1 MVDTSKSKQYGL
13 FIPRKL
19 QQKKLVQTTNVF
31 GNESDEDTGQSG
43 VNATLEKEGLKS
55 KVKRQTQLEIDKAL
69 GDDPTVYD
77 YDGVYDK
84 IQEEKAKN
92 DNRVSTSKSENKP
105 RYIEGLLKA
114 SEKHKREE
122 ERRQEKKVQKE
133 REKEGEEFQ
142 DKDVFVTTAYKK
154 KMQEIQELEEQERR
168 EAEMEAMLDVTKQ
181 KDLSGFYRY
190 ILNETVG
197 EKNTQKD
204 MVPVKQE
211 ELSPPPEDKIKQHK
225 SSGSGSEEKTNKS
238 RSKSQERQADDRH
251 TNVTVDKQKERHTG
265 DKKERHSNN
274 RKERMQSRSRS
285 QERQERS
292 GSRERYRK
300 SRSRER
306 HRSRSRD
313 RLTNSGSKKTVK
325 KSKQYSKE
333 RERSRSKEQSRNKS
347 SSPLPLKT
355 NDSSKKHQNKEVL
368 EARDRKHV
376 RSKDAEE
383 KDAEEKDAEE
393 KDAEEEEQPQSKY
406 ARHTTHGEIKD
417 ARARYLARKIAREK
431 TKPVVEEE
439 DH

>member
-19 QQKKLVQTTNVF
+19 QQKKLVKTTNVF
-31 GNESDEDTGQSG
+31 GNESDEDAGQSG
-43 VNATLEKEGLKS
+43 VNATLQKEALKS

-69 GDDPTVYD
+69 GEDPTVYD

-92 DNRVSTSKSENKP
+92 DDRVSTSRSENKP

-114 SEKHKREE
+114 AEKHKREE

-154 KMQEIQELEEQERR
+154 KMQEMQELEEQERR

-197 EKNTQKD
+197 EKN
-204 MVPVKQE
+204 KQE
-211 ELSPPPEDKIKQHK
+211 DAVKPIKQEKLSPSPDKNKHHR
-225 SSGSGSEEKTNKS
+225 SGSEERKDKS
-238 RSKSQERQADDRH
+238 RSKSQERQSDERH
-251 TNVTVDKQKERHTG
+251 SDVTVDKQKERHSD
-265 DKKERHSNN
+265 DKKER
-274 RKERMQSRSRS
+274 RRSRSREK
-285 QERQERS
+285 QKRS
-292 GSRERYRK
+292 DSREKSRK

-306 HRSRSRD
+306 HKSRSRD
-313 RLTNSGSKKTVK
+313 RLKN
-325 KSKQYSKE
+325 
-333 RERSRSKEQSRNKS
+333 SRSKETVKNSKQSSKEKQRSKSEEQSRNKS

-355 NDSSKKHQNKEVL
+355 NNSSKKHKDE
-368 EARDRKHV
+368 EIEPRDRKEMK
-376 RSKDAEE
+376 SEEAEE
-383 KDAEEKDAEE
+383 KDDDEEME
-393 KDAEEEEQPQSKY
+393 KQEEEQLQSKY
-406 ARHTTHGEIKD
+406 ARHTTQGEIKD
-417 ARARYLARKIAREK
+417 ARERYLARKIARERA
-431 TKPVVEEE
+431 KPVVEEE
-439 DH
+439 DD